1 MLEPAFFDTN
11 LFLYAYSLAPED
23 RTKRDRARALFE
35 RYQPV
40 ISVQVIQEF
49 IAAALRK
56 PTLGIDD
63 AKIDE
68 FLALCACHTIQPTHL
83 DTLIHATALR
93 RRFSLSH
100 WDSTILATA
109 CASGCNILFSEDH
122 QHGFALDQLRVINPF
137 LPAANSPAT
146 PK

>member
-23 RTKRDRARALFE
+23 RPKRDRARELFE

-40 ISVQVIQEF
+40 ISIQVIQEF

-56 PTLGIDD
+56 PGLGIDE

-68 FLALCACHTIQPTHL
+68 FLVFCACHTIQPAHL
-83 DTLIHATALR
+83 ETMLHATALR

-100 WDSTILATA
+100 WDSSILAAA
-109 CASGCNILFSEDH
+109 CASGCGFLFSEDM
-122 QHGFALDQLRVINPF
+122 QHGFSLENLRVVNPF
-137 LPAANSPAT
+137 LPT
-146 PK
+146 Q

>member
-23 RTKRDRARALFE
+23 RQKRDRARELFE
-35 RYQPV
+35 QYQPV

-56 PTLGIDD
+56 PNLGIDD
-63 AKIDE
+63 VKIDE

-83 DTLIHATALR
+83 ETLLQATAMR

-100 WDSTILATA
+100 WDSLILATA
-109 CASGCNILFSEDH
+109 CASGCNILFSEDM
-122 QHGFALDQLRVINPF
+122 QHGFSLDDLRIENPF
-137 LPAANSPAT
+137 LPT
-146 PK
+146 E